1 MVHNFDLEI
10 YLNLKFNKIMKR
22 KEFLANTL
30 LAGLILPNVN
40 AFANTVDGKQLKP
53 FYLPPLPPLEAGPG
67 GLDIRTWVRSTQ
79 TNNQFSCVEAAVAP
93 KTMGPPPHIHKELD
107 EICFVLEGT
116 ASVLVGEEVYE
127 VKAGGFHLRPRGIVH
142 TFWNAGNEKLRFMDL
157 YFNQNF
163 EDYLEE
169 LFHSI
174 YVDMAKNKMTPMDAP
189 IAKRMDDLNAKFGC
203 TMFPEKRQAIMDKY
217 GLK

>member
-1 MVHNFDLEI
+1 M
-10 YLNLKFNKIMKR
+10 
-22 KEFLANTL
+22 
-30 LAGLILPNVN
+30 
-40 AFANTVDGKQLKP
+40 
-53 FYLPPLPPLEAGPG
+53 PPLEAGPG
-67 GLDIRTWVRSTQ
+67 GLDTRTWVRSTQ

-116 ASVLVGEEVYE
+116 ASVMVGGEVYE
-127 VKAGGFHLRPRGIVH
+127 VKAGGFHMRPRGIVH
-142 TFWNAGNEKLRFMDL
+142 TFWNASNEKLRFMDL

-169 LFHSI
+169 LFHNI
-174 YVDMAKNKMTPMDAP
+174 YADMAKNKMTPMDAP
-189 IAKRMDDLNAKFGC
+189 IAKRVAALDSKFGI

>member
-1 MVHNFDLEI
+1 MQSITFI
-10 YLNLKFNKIMKR
+10 FNHFYGYTMKR
-22 KEFLANTL
+22 NQFIQSTL
-30 LAGLILPNVN
+30 VGAMALN
-40 AFANTVDGKQLKP
+40 FADALGTNNFQESLKP
-53 FYLPPLPPLEAGPG
+53 FYLPPAEPLEPGPAGI
-67 GLDIRTWVRSTQ
+67 DIRTWVRSSQ

-93 KTMGPPPHIHKELD
+93 KTMGPPPHIHQDLD
-107 EICFVLEGT
+107 EICYVLEGT
-116 ASVLVGEEVYE
+116 ASVMVGTEVYE

-169 LFHSI
+169 LFHKI
-174 YVDMAKNKMTPMDAP
+174 YKDMATQKLTPMDKG
-189 IAKRMDDLNAKFGC
+189 IAERLNNLDKRFGI
-203 TMFPEKRQAIMDKY
+203 TMFPQQRQAIIDKY

>member
-1 MVHNFDLEI
+1 
-10 YLNLKFNKIMKR
+10 MKR

-30 LAGLILPNVN
+30 LAGIILPNVN
-40 AFANTVDGKQLKP
+40 AFANANAIDGKQLKP
-53 FYLPPLPPLEAGPG
+53 FYLPPQPPLEAGPAG
-67 GLDIRTWVRSTQ
+67 IDIRTWVRSTQ

-93 KTMGPPPHIHKELD
+93 KTMGPPPHIHRDLD

-127 VKAGGFHLRPRGIVH
+127 VKAGGFHMRPRGIVH
-142 TFWNAGNEKLRFMDL
+142 TFWNAGKEKLRFMDL

-169 LFHSI
+169 LFHGI
-174 YVDMAKNKMTPMDAP
+174 YVEMAKNKMTPMDAP
-189 IAKRMDDLNAKFGC
+189 IAKRMAANDAKFGI

>member
-1 MVHNFDLEI
+1 MENQTTRRQAIQSLSSAVL
-10 YLNLKFNKIMKR
+10 
-22 KEFLANTL
+22 TGL
-30 LAGLILPNVN
+30 LLSNSN
-40 AFANTVDGKQLKP
+40 AFGGEQNGQDSLKP
-53 FYLPPLPPLEAGPG
+53 FYLPPTKPLEPG
-67 GLDIRTWVRSTQ
+67 LGGIDIRTWVRSSQ

-93 KTMGPPPHIHKELD
+93 KTMGPPPHIHKDLD
-107 EICFVLEGT
+107 EICYVLEGT

-127 VKAGGFHLRPRGIVH
+127 VQAGGFHLRPRGIPH

-169 LFHSI
+169 VFHKI
-174 YVDMAKNKMTPMDAP
+174 YVDMAKNNLSPMDAG
-189 IAKRMDDLNAKFGC
+189 ISKRLSDLDKRFGI
-203 TMFPEKRQAIMDKY
+203 TMFPQQRQVIMEKY

>member
-1 MVHNFDLEI
+1 METNTRRNAIKTLS
-10 YLNLKFNKIMKR
+10 
-22 KEFLANTL
+22 ATL
-30 LAGLILPNVN
+30 LTGIMLPEAHAENSAVN
-40 AFANTVDGKQLKP
+40 DILKP
-53 FYLPPLPPLEAGPG
+53 FYLPPAAPLEAGPAG
-67 GLDIRTWVRSTQ
+67 INIRTWVRSTQ

-116 ASVLVGEEVYE
+116 ASVLVGTEVYE
-127 VKAGGFHLRPRGIVH
+127 VKAGGFHLRPRGIAH
-142 TFWNAGNEKLRFMDL
+142 TFWNASNEKLRFMDL

-169 LFHSI
+169 LFFKI
-174 YVDMAKNKMTPMDAP
+174 YADMAKYKLTPMDAG
-189 IAKRMDDLNAKFGC
+189 IGKRMADLDKRFGI
-203 TMFPEKRQAIMDKY
+203 TMFPEQCQAIVDKY